1 MTIRDIAV
9 AFGFE
14 IDKKSERETEGA
26 IKNLKSL
33 ATKLLGAIGIGFSIA
48 GLGNLAEAA
57 ADAEALKS
65 QFTQVFGDLEEEA
78 ASRLENIA
86 DNTGVTVNR
95 MKGSFV
101 QIAAFAKT
109 TGMDQA
115 QALEISDRAMQAVAD
130 SAAFYDRSLEDV
142 TESLQSFLKGNY
154 ENDAALGLSAT
165 ETTRNAA
172 ANKLYGKSFQD
183 LDEAQKQLTLL
194 QMVEDANKLSGAY
207 GQAARESDT
216 WTNQL
221 GNLKQNLKDLK
232 AVAGSAILQP
242 AVAVI
247 KTLSTWTQAATVKLK
262 ELTGEGG
269 ALRTSFDRVYAVVQ
283 RLKPAADRMFTMII
297 SGVGTV
303 IDKLGGFGNVLKIC
317 AVAAG
322 SFFAVMGAAKIVKL
336 VKDVGGLTGAMSK
349 LSKVFTVAKLKVV
362 GIVAIVLLLALV
374 FEDLINFLMGN
385 DSVIGTLFD
394 KAGIG
399 ADNVRKKIFAAF
411 GAIKSFLAAHSK
423 EIKAMFSAVWGAIT
437 QIVKFALALIGAVLK
452 VFAALAKG
460 IFGVL
465 QKIWEN
471 WGTEIMNIVS
481 AVASWLDV
489 MFSGIVSLITQVAQ
503 LLEAIFSGDFR
514 GAFQILLQIAQTI
527 WDMVV
532 ATTQAGLQIIQNL
545 ITIALGI
552 ISSVWNSAWGAISGF
567 FVGIWNGITSFLSG
581 VWSNIVAGITGTI
594 ATVKT
599 TIVDGFTEAIEWI
612 RSLPAQALQWG
623 ADIINGIV
631 NGIKGAIG
639 GIGDAVKGVA
649 EKITSFLHFSVPDE
663 GPLTDYESWMPD
675 FMTGLAKGIGDNED
689 VVLDK
694 VRNLAGSIATL
705 VKSATAKARTAAAG
719 AVNNVRSSVTQNVN
733 IDNTY
738 NGGGAEA
745 QRNVSAAMKKSAT
758 DATTEMARALEYARG

>member
-14 IDKKSERETEGA
+14 VDKKSEKDAESS
-26 IKNLKSL
+26 IKGLKNL
-33 ATKLLGAIGIGFSIA
+33 ATKLLGVIGIGFSIA
-48 GLGNLAEAA
+48 GLGSLAEAA

-65 QFTQVFGDLEEEA
+65 QFTQVFGDLEEDA
-78 ASRLENIA
+78 TSRLENIA
-86 DNTGVTVNR
+86 DSTGVTVNR

-130 SAAFYDRSLEDV
+130 SAAFYDRSLEAV

-172 ANKLYGKSFQD
+172 ANELYGKSFKD

-194 QMVEDANKLSGAY
+194 KMVEDANKLSGAY

-216 WTNQL
+216 WTNQI
-221 GNLKQNLKDLK
+221 GNLKQNLQDLK

-242 AVAVI
+242 AVSAV
-247 KTLSTWTQAATVKLK
+247 KTLSTWTQAATVKLQ
-262 ELTGEGG
+262 ELAGEGG
-269 ALRTSFDRVYAVVQ
+269 SLRVSFDRVYAVVQ
-283 RLKPAADRMFTMII
+283 RLKPAADRMLTVMVNGLGAAFDK
-297 SGVGTV
+297 VGG
-303 IDKLGGFGNVLKIC
+303 LGNVLKIC
-317 AVAAG
+317 AIAAG
-322 SFFAVMGAAKIVKL
+322 SFFAVMGAAKIMQL
-336 VKDVGGLTGAMSK
+336 VKSIGGLTGIMAK
-349 LSKVFTVAKLKVV
+349 LSKVFTVANLKVV
-362 GIVAIVLLLALV
+362 GIIAVVAVLALV
-374 FEDLINFLMGN
+374 FEDFINFLLGN

-399 ADNVRKKIFAAF
+399 ADNVRQKIFEVF
-411 GAIKSFLAAHSK
+411 GTIKDFLMDHSE
-423 EIKAMFSAVWGAIT
+423 EIRAMFSAVWGAIT
-437 QIVKFALALIGAVLK
+437 QIVKTAVLLISAILQ
-452 VFAALAKG
+452 VFAVAAKG
-460 IFGVL
+460 IFALL
-465 QKIWEN
+465 QKIWQN
-471 WGTEIMNIVS
+471 WGTEIMDIVS
-481 AVASWLDV
+481 TFVSWLGD
-489 MFSGIVSLITQVAQ
+489 MFDGIIALITQVAQ
-503 LLEAIFSGDFR
+503 LLEAMFSGDVSR
-514 GAFQILLQIAQTI
+514 AFQLLHQIIQTV
-527 WDMVV
+527 WNMVV
-532 ATTQAGLQIIQNL
+532 ATLQAGWRIIQDL
-545 ITIALGI
+545 FSVALGI
-552 ISSVWNSAWGAISGF
+552 VSSIWDSAWGAISGF
-567 FVGIWNGITSFLSG
+567 FIGIWNGIVSFLSG
-581 VWSNIVAGITGTI
+581 VWSNIVSGITGTI
-594 ATVKT
+594 ETVKS
-599 TIVDGFTEAIEWI
+599 TIVDGFTAAIEWI
-612 RSLPAQALQWG
+612 KSLPEQAIQWG

-675 FMTGLAKGIGDNED
+675 FMQGLAKGIGDNED

-694 VRNLAGSIATL
+694 VRNLTSGIAMLT
-705 VKSATAKARTAAAG
+705 KAATAKARTAAAG
-719 AVNNVRSSVTQNVN
+719 AINNIRSSVTQNVN

-745 QRNVSAAMKKSAT
+745 QKNVSKAMRKSAT

>member
-14 IDKKSERETEGA
+14 VDKKSERETESA
-26 IKNLKSL
+26 IKNLKNL
-33 ATKLLGAIGIGFSIA
+33 ATKFLGAIGIGFSIA

-65 QFTQVFGDLEEEA
+65 QFTQVFGYLEEEA

-86 DNTGVTVNR
+86 DDTGVAVNR

-247 KTLSTWTQAATVKLK
+247 KTLSTLTQTATIRLK

-283 RLKPAADRMFTMII
+283 RLKPAADRMLTMMT
-297 SGVGTV
+297 SGFGAAAE
-303 IDKLGGFGNVLKIC
+303 KLGGFGNVLKIC

-336 VKDVGGLTGAMSK
+336 VKDIGGLTGVMSK
-349 LSKVFTVAKLKVV
+349 LSKVFTVANLKIV
-362 GIVAIVLLLALV
+362 GIVAIVALLALV
-374 FEDLINFLMGN
+374 FEDFINFLMGN

-411 GAIKSFLAAHSK
+411 DAIKSFLAAHSK
-423 EIKAMFSAVWGAIT
+423 EIKAMFSAAWGAIT

-489 MFSGIVSLITQVAQ
+489 MFSGIVSLITQAAQ

-532 ATTQAGLQIIQNL
+532 ATIQAGLQIIQNL

-663 GPLTDYESWMPD
+663 GPLADYESWMPD
-675 FMTGLAKGIGDNED
+675 FMSGLAKGIGDNEN

-694 VRNLAGSIATL
+694 VRNLASGIATL
-705 VKSATAKARTAAAG
+705 VNAATAKARTAVAG
-719 AVNNVRSSVTQNVN
+719 TVNNTRANVTQNVN

-738 NGGGAEA
+738 NGGGAET
-745 QRNVSAAMKKSAT
+745 QRNVSTAMKKSAT

>member
-14 IDKKSERETEGA
+14 VDKKSEKQAESSIRGL
-26 IKNLKSL
+26 KNLAS
-33 ATKLLGAIGIGFSIA
+33 KLLGVIGIGFSIA

-57 ADAEALKS
+57 ADVEALKS
-65 QFTQVFGDLEEEA
+65 QFAQVFGDLEEDA
-78 ASRLENIA
+78 AARLENIA
-86 DNTGVTVNR
+86 DNTGVAANR

-109 TGMDQA
+109 TGMEQA

-172 ANKLYGKSFQD
+172 ANKLYGKSFKD

-194 QMVEDANKLSGAY
+194 KMVEDANKLSGAY

-232 AVAGSAILQP
+232 AVAGGVILQP

-247 KTLSTWTQAATVKLK
+247 KTLSTWTHAATAEMQ

-269 ALRTSFDRVYAVVQ
+269 SLRNSFDRVYAIVQ
-283 RLKPAADRMFTMII
+283 RLKPAADRMFTVITT
-297 SGVGTV
+297 GTSAA
-303 IDKLGGFGNVLKIC
+303 LERFGGLGNVLKIC
-317 AVAAG
+317 AVVAG
-322 SFFAVMGAAKIVKL
+322 AFFAVMGVAKIVKL
-336 VKDVGGLTGAMSK
+336 IKTIGGLAGVVAK
-349 LSKVFTVAKLKVV
+349 LSKVFTVANLKVI
-362 GIVAIVLLLALV
+362 GIIAVVALLVLI

-385 DSVIGTLFD
+385 DSVIGTLFG

-399 ADNVRKKIFAAF
+399 ADNARQKIFEVF
-411 GAIKSFLAAHSK
+411 GAIKDFLMAHSE
-423 EIKAMFSAVWGAIT
+423 EIRAMFSAVWGAVT
-437 QIVKFALALIGAVLK
+437 QIIKTAVSLIGAILK
-452 VFAALAKG
+452 LFLAVAKG
-460 IFGVL
+460 VFTLL
-465 QKIWEN
+465 QAVWSN

-481 AVASWLDV
+481 AVASWLET
-489 MFSGIVSLITQVAQ
+489 MFNGIISLITQVAQ
-503 LLEAIFSGDFR
+503 MLEAIFSGDFS
-514 GAFQILLQIAQTI
+514 GAFQILLQIVQTI
-527 WDMVV
+527 WNLVV
-532 ATTQAGLQIIQNL
+532 STIQAGWQVIQNL
-545 ITIALGI
+545 FIIALGI
-552 ISSVWNSAWGAISGF
+552 ISSVWNSVWGAVSGF
-567 FVGIWNGITSFLSG
+567 CIDTWNGIVSFLSG
-581 VWSNIVAGITGTI
+581 IWSNIVSGVTGAI
-594 ATVKT
+594 DTVKT
-599 TIVDGFTEAIEWI
+599 TIVDGFTEAINWI
-612 RSLPAQALQWG
+612 KGLPDQAIQWG
-623 ADIINGIV
+623 DDIISGIA
-631 NGIKGAIG
+631 NGIKRAMGKIT
-639 GIGDAVKGVA
+639 DAVSGIA
-649 EKITSFLHFSVPDE
+649 EKIKSFLHFSVPDE

-675 FMTGLAKGIGDNED
+675 FMAGLAKGIGDNED
-689 VVLDK
+689 IVLSR
-694 VRNLAGSIATL
+694 VRGLASNISML
-705 VKSATAKARTAAAG
+705 INSAKAQVRTAAVGSA
-719 AVNNVRSSVTQNVN
+719 NSVRSSVVQNVN

-745 QRNVSAAMKKSAT
+745 QKNVSRAMKKSAT